1 MELEKLRARGLKED
15 ESMWTREELKS
26 RAKDCL
32 RKYYWMAFLVSLIA
46 SLLGGGMSGGAGAGG
61 KVNFSRGSGTTSEL
75 QGDVGN
81 LLGNTN
87 QGMVMAVIAIVL
99 VVIVVMLIFGT
110 LWSAFMGNVVEVG
123 CCRYF
128 MESRASGQSAGLG
141 RLFWCFERGK
151 YLNVVKVM
159 FLKNLFIFLWT
170 LVLIIP
176 GIIKTYEYAMVPYIL
191 SENPNM
197 DYRDALALS
206 RQMMDGEKFNLFVL
220 QWSFIGWELLGMLLC
235 GIGILFVVPYENATF
250 AELYA
255 VLRKRPAASGAVLP
269 GYGPEQETVYTDYTM
284 Y

>member
-61 KVNFSRGSGTTSEL
+61 KVNFSRSSGTTSEF
-75 QGDVGN
+75 QGDVGS

-123 CCRYF
+123 L
-128 MESRASGQSAGLG
+128 S
-141 RLFWCFERGK
+141 
-151 YLNVVKVM
+151 
-159 FLKNLFIFLWT
+159 
-170 LVLIIP
+170 LIHI
-176 GIIKTYEYAMVPYIL
+176 
-191 SENPNM
+191 
-197 DYRDALALS
+197 
-206 RQMMDGEKFNLFVL
+206 
-220 QWSFIGWELLGMLLC
+220 
-235 GIGILFVVPYENATF
+235 
-250 AELYA
+250 
-255 VLRKRPAASGAVLP
+255 
-269 GYGPEQETVYTDYTM
+269 
-284 Y
+284 

>member
-1 MELEKLRARGLKED
+1 
-15 ESMWTREELKS
+15 MWTREELKS

-46 SLLGGGMSGGAGAGG
+46 SLLGGGMSGGAGVGG
-61 KVNFSRGSGTTSEL
+61 RFNIGRRSGNGNGTAAQI
-75 QGDVGN
+75 QGDVGH
-81 LLGNTN
+81 LAENTN
-87 QGMVMAVIAIVL
+87 HGLFLMVIAIVVL
-99 VVIVVMLIFGT
+99 AVVIGLLIGT
-110 LWSAFMGNVVEVG
+110 LWATFMGNVVAVG
-123 CCRYF
+123 SCRYF
-128 MESRASGQSAGLG
+128 MESRAAGESAGLG

-159 FLKNLFIFLWT
+159 FLKNLFIFLWS
-170 LVLIIP
+170 LLLIIP

-197 DYRDALALS
+197 NYRDALDLS
-206 RQMMDGEKFNLFVL
+206 RRMMDGEKFNLFVL
-220 QWSFIGWELLGMLLC
+220 QWSFIGWEFLGLLLC

-269 GYGPEQETVYTDYTM
+269 GYGPERESVYTDYTM